1 MCSPFFPRDQPNPF
15 ECGSPALNI
24 HNLGQGLCVECLTN
38 SLILH
43 KLFFIF
49 LRVLKITQIF
59 LWVKSIEVLKK
70 LSTGEPVLK
79 KKKER
84 NQAIHLSFQFYSGTL
99 QVIILYYYRSSPG
112 VKLRTT
118 THTRSNYS
126 PLFKPATKSRLAP
139 EKLSAPKLRVQRF

>member
-1 MCSPFFPRDQPNPF
+1 MCSSFFPRDQPNPF

-24 HNLGQGLCVECLTN
+24 HNLGQGLCVERLTN

-49 LRVLKITQIF
+49 LRELKITQIFF

-70 LSTGEPVLK
+70 K
-79 KKKER
+79 KR
-84 NQAIHLSFQFYSGTL
+84 NQAIHLSFQLYSGTL

-126 PLFKPATKSRLAP
+126 PLFKPGTKSRFLP
-139 EKLSAPKLRVQRF
+139 QRNSQHQSSGYSVSKKKPRRPC